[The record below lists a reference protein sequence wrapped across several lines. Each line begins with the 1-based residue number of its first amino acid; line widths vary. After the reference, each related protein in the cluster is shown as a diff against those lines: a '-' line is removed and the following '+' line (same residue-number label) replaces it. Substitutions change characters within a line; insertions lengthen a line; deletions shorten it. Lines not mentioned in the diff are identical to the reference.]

1 MSEQVLCV
9 MLKVLQLCILFIF
22 QNSEFECCNVEV
34 QWHCNKAHYAKSTQ
48 IVHIIVLLTVQKCR
62 AVYCKLQW
70 KAQLA
75 SIPRRVAAVEVL
87 LVPPG
92 TQASRY
98 YHIRTSCK
106 DFLEQQA
113 SRYYDISCTGMG
125 GM

>member
-1 MSEQVLCV
+1 
-9 MLKVLQLCILFIF
+9 MLSCSGTVIKHTMQKTLKSCIL
-22 QNSEFECCNVEV
+22 SCCFTVE
-34 QWHCNKAHYAKSTQ
+34 
-48 IVHIIVLLTVQKCR
+48 KCR

-70 KAQLA
+70 EAQLA

-113 SRYYDISCTGMG
+113 SRYYDISYTGLGVMG
-125 GM
+125 TNGVSNENNTK